1 MGRIK
6 TTLIKRTARQ
16 LVEAT
21 PENFDKDFDKNKRA
35 LGHTMP
41 SKRLRNKIAGYISR
55 IKRNTH
61 KLTESNEDEDTVN
74 SKD

>member
-16 LVEAT
+16 LVAET

-55 IKRNTH
+55 LKRNTH
-61 KLTESNEDEDTVN
+61 RLTDSDEDDVST
-74 SKD
+74 KD